1 MKFVKKNSWEKEWA
15 QTLRQEKQYLQ
26 KNRQKKDSPLNQTLE
41 EHIPDTLQSTLDS
54 AFNKAFSLI
63 FEKGTGVIEKT
74 YNKGKKKTAAKLR
87 RSNANKTGDRST
99 LRAFKSTSSLSA
111 AKNLTISSVEGI
123 GLGVLGIGLPD
134 IPLFSAMIF
143 KSLYE
148 IADDYGYPYKSTKE
162 QIFLLKLIDAALSH
176 GEALLD
182 KNAEID
188 RYIGLH
194 RWDEGTRLETALQK
208 TAAQLSGELLYMKF
222 LQGIPIAGA
231 VGGAYDV
238 VYLNRIQTY
247 AKLKYHK
254 RFLLDQKNTK
264 AFYES

>member
-1 MKFVKKNSWEKEWA
+1 MKFVKKSAWEKEWT
-15 QTLRQEKQYLQ
+15 QTLQQEKQYLQ
-26 KNRQKKDSPLNQTLE
+26 KNRQKKDSFLNQKLE
-41 EHIPDTLQSTLDS
+41 SHIPDTLQSTLDS

-74 YNKGKKKTAAKLR
+74 YDKRKKKTAANLR
-87 RSNANKTGDRST
+87 RSSANETGSRET

-111 AKNLTISSVEGI
+111 AKNLTLSSVEGI
-123 GLGVLGIGLPD
+123 GLGVLGIGIPD

-148 IADDYGYPYKSTKE
+148 IAGDYGYPYQSENEK
-162 QIFLLKLIDAALSH
+162 IFLLRLIDAALSH
-176 GEALLD
+176 GEALQQ
-182 KNAEID
+182 KNTEID

-194 RWDEGTRLETALQK
+194 RWPHDTRLETELQK
-208 TAAQLSGELLYMKF
+208 TAARLSGELLYMKF

-238 VYLNRIQTY
+238 VYLHRIQNY

-254 RFLLDQKNTK
+254 RFLLDHKNRK
-264 AFYES
+264 AFYE